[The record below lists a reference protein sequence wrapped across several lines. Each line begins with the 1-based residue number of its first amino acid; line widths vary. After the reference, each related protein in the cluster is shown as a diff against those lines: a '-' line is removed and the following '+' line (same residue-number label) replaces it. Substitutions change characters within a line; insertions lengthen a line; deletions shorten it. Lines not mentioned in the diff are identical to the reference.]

1 MSHIY
6 KYQTWFELLAT
17 LVEILKASV
26 RLVSIEAFRISIEV
40 HFRPKTNV
48 LNEHFVLVCNLIK
61 NLRV

>member
-40 HFRPKTNV
+40 HFRPKQMFWMSTS
-48 LNEHFVLVCNLIK
+48 C
-61 NLRV
+61 